1 MFELTRMR
9 IFTIIS
15 ILTGLAGAFEARSW
29 TDTQGRKIDATFVRA
44 DDRTVILKLKD
55 GREVPFPLTKLSA
68 EDGSYIDASREKLK
82 SETPARPT
90 ESKGDRESPDFD
102 SPWPETLRFTED
114 PEINVIEED
123 VGKKRFVYESANY
136 RYVCDVRLSKS
147 VVKGFAMMFEATHLF
162 CRSLPLGLN
171 GGRKTDG
178 KLQIVL
184 FENFDDYVAAGGP
197 PSTAGVFMGGKGV
210 VLVPLTSLGVRPLG
224 SGYMLDRTKSS
235 KTLPHELTHQL
246 TPEPYFGIGAMGWF
260 TEGLAEY
267 VANTPYRSGTY
278 TVRGN
283 LKAIIEYTTAY
294 GAKDT
299 GGRALGTKISMAPLK
314 TFMLQDYASFT
325 AQAQL
330 NYGCGLLITTYF
342 LHLDGQGDAKRMK
355 NYLKALMAGNDAEKS
370 LDLLLD
376 GRTFEELEKDVIKAW
391 GNKGVAFTFG
401 K

>member
-1 MFELTRMR
+1 MFDLTHMR
-9 IFTIIS
+9 IFIILLLL
-15 ILTGLAGAFEARSW
+15 IGPVGAFESRSW

-44 DDRTVILKLKD
+44 DDRMVILKLKD
-55 GREVPFPLTKLSA
+55 GRETPFPLAKLTA
-68 EDGSYIDASREKLK
+68 ADGKYVEASREQLT
-82 SETPARPT
+82 SSTPAKPT
-90 ESKGDRESPDFD
+90 DSKDDGENPNFD
-102 SPWPETLRFTED
+102 SPWPETLKFSED

-123 VGKKRFVYESANY
+123 AGKKHFVYESANY
-136 RYVCDVRLSKS
+136 RYVCDVRLSQS
-147 VVKGFAMMFEATHLF
+147 VVKGFAVMFEATHLF

-171 GGRKTDG
+171 GGRKTAG

-184 FENFDDYVAAGGP
+184 FENFDNYVAAGGP
-197 PSTAGVFMGGKGV
+197 PSTAGVFMGGKAV
-210 VLVPLTSLGVRPLG
+210 VLVPLTSLGVRPVG
-224 SGYMLDRTKSS
+224 SSYMLDRDKSS

-246 TPEPYFGIGAMGWF
+246 TPDPYFGKGAMGWF

-283 LKAIIEYTTAY
+283 LKAIVEYTTAY
-294 GAKDT
+294 GSKDK
-299 GGRALGTKISMAPLK
+299 GGRALGKKITMPPLK

-355 NYLKALMAGNDAEKS
+355 SYLKALMAGDDAEKS

-376 GRTFEELEKDVIKAW
+376 GRTFEGLEKDIIKAW
-391 GNKGVAFTFG
+391 GSKGVDFTFAH
-401 K
+401 